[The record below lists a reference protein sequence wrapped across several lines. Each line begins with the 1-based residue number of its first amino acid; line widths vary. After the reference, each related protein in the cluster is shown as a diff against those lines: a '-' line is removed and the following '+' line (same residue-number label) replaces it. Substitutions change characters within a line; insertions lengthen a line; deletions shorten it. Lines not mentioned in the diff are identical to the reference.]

1 MAFGLLGDCLGD
13 FLLKIFCFC
22 LYIGIMAG
30 RWQCR
35 YTTDDFVLEMAR
47 EMYLRDWRLGMRN
60 AHWIIQAF
68 HRKEYLDN
76 I

>member
-1 MAFGLLGDCLGD
+1 
-13 FLLKIFCFC
+13 
-22 LYIGIMAG
+22 MAG

-35 YTTDDFVLEMAR
+35 YTTNDMVDEMAR
-47 EMYLRDWRLGMRN
+47 EMYLRDWQRAMRN

-68 HRKEYLDN
+68 HRKEYLEN

>member
-1 MAFGLLGDCLGD
+1 MS
-13 FLLKIFCFC
+13 
-22 LYIGIMAG
+22 G

-47 EMYLRDWRLGMRN
+47 EMYLRDWKRGMRN
-60 AHWIIQAF
+60 AHWIIRAF
-68 HRKEYLDN
+68 HRKEPEYENHKSYMISEWIDKKMAEKN

>member
-1 MAFGLLGDCLGD
+1 MSGL
-13 FLLKIFCFC
+13 
-22 LYIGIMAG
+22 
-30 RWQCR
+30 WQCR

-47 EMYLRDWRLGMRN
+47 EMYLRDWKRNMRN

-68 HRKEYLDN
+68 HRKEYLEN